1 LTSPSIPSRTPDAP
15 TPLATILTKQIHA
28 SGPITSAKYMDACLY
43 DPQYGYYTRAEQLP
57 RRDYF
62 TSVDASPIFGRLL
75 ARQFQEMWVQL
86 GRPAEFLLVE
96 SGAGPGTLA
105 AQIVDFTA
113 ESFPEFYSALQY
125 LALERSASRR
135 AAAVAADGSLA
146 KHFAAGHFAM
156 VSDMPAQIPCGCIF
170 SNEFFDALPVHRL
183 VREGNALREIY
194 VGLGANGLCEQFGP
208 LSTPALGEYLTE
220 QGITLQ
226 EGQLAEINLEA
237 CAWIEDLGARLG
249 RGFTL
254 TIDYGHRAEELYDH
268 RHMRGTLLAYEKH
281 RASENFF
288 RAPGEQD
295 LTAHVNFTALEHHG
309 RLAGLELTGFTS
321 QSNFLLGLARHSDF
335 ADLQSSAMSESQ
347 QTRARLL
354 FKTLIYPEGMGET
367 FQVLIQ
373 HKGIEQPH
381 LSGLDPL

>member
-1 LTSPSIPSRTPDAP
+1 MPADP
-15 TPLATILTKQIHA
+15 TPLASNLAEHIGA
-28 SGPITSAKYMDACLY
+28 WGPITFAKYMDACLY
-43 DPQYGYYTRAEQLP
+43 DPQHGYYTKAGQVP

-86 GRPAEFLLVE
+86 EKPAEFLLVE
-96 SGAGPGTLA
+96 LGAGQGNLA
-105 AQIVDFTA
+105 AQILDFTA

-125 LALERSASRR
+125 VAVERSAARR
-135 AAAVAADGSLA
+135 AAAAATASLA
-146 KHFAAGHFAM
+146 RHLAAAHFAM
-156 VSDMPAQIPCGCIF
+156 LSDMPARIPCGCIF

-183 VREGNALREIY
+183 VREGNDLREIY
-194 VGLGANGLCEQFGP
+194 VGLGANGFCEQFGA
-208 LSTPALGEYLTE
+208 LSTPALAEYLTE
-220 QGITLQ
+220 QGITMQ
-226 EGQLAEINLEA
+226 EGQQAEINLEA
-237 CAWIEDLGARLG
+237 CAWIKEIGARLG
-249 RGFTL
+249 RGFAL
-254 TIDYGHRAEELYDH
+254 TIDYGHQAGELYDH

-295 LTAHVNFTALEHHG
+295 LTAHVNFTALESYG
-309 RLAGLELTGFTS
+309 SRTGFQRTGFTS
-321 QSNFLLGLARHSDF
+321 QSNFLMGLERNSDF
-335 ADLQSSAMSESQ
+335 ADLQSPAMTETQ

-367 FQVLIQ
+367 FRVLIQ
-373 HKGIEQPH
+373 HKGLGGSH

>member
-1 LTSPSIPSRTPDAP
+1 MPDGP
-15 TPLATILTKQIHA
+15 TPLATMLTEHIRA
-28 SGPITSAKYMDACLY
+28 WGPITFAKYMDACLY
-43 DPQYGYYTRAEQLP
+43 DPQHGHYSRAEQLP

-75 ARQFQEMWVQL
+75 ARQFQEMWVRL

-96 SGAGPGTLA
+96 AGAGPGTLA
-105 AQIVDFTA
+105 AQILDFTA
-113 ESFPEFYSALQY
+113 ESFPEFFSALQY
-125 LALERSASRR
+125 VAVERSAARR
-135 AAAVAADGSLA
+135 AAARA
-146 KHFAAGHFAM
+146 AAGSFQKHLAAARCAM

-183 VREGNALREIY
+183 VREGNDVREIY
-194 VGLGANGLCEQFGP
+194 VGLRANGLCEQFGP
-208 LSTPALGEYLTE
+208 LSTTALAEYLTE
-220 QGITLQ
+220 QKITLQ

-237 CAWIEDLGARLG
+237 CAWIEQVGARLG
-249 RGFTL
+249 RGFAL
-254 TIDYGHRAEELYDH
+254 TIDYGHEAPELYDH

-295 LTAHVNFTALEHHG
+295 LTAHVNFSALERHG
-309 RLAGLELTGFTS
+309 SQARLQRTGFTS
-321 QSNFLLGLARHSDF
+321 QSNFLLSLARHSDF
-335 ADLQSSAMSESQ
+335 ADLQSPAMSETQ

-354 FKTLIYPEGMGET
+354 FKTLVYPEGMGET

-373 HKGIEQPH
+373 HKGVEQPH

>member
-1 LTSPSIPSRTPDAP
+1 MPDVP
-15 TPLATILTKQIHA
+15 TPLATMLAKHIRA
-28 SGPITSAKYMDACLY
+28 WGPITFAKYMDACLY
-43 DPQYGYYTRAEQLP
+43 DPQHGYYSRAEQLP

-75 ARQFQEMWVQL
+75 ARQFQEMWVEL
-86 GRPAEFLLVE
+86 EKPSKFLLVE
-96 SGAGPGTLA
+96 LGAGPGALA
-105 AQIVDFTA
+105 AQILDFTA

-125 LALERSASRR
+125 VAVERSAARR
-135 AAAVAADGSLA
+135 AAAAGSLRRHLA
-146 KHFAAGHFAM
+146 AAVFAI

-183 VREGNALREIY
+183 VREGNDVREIY

-208 LSTPALGEYLTE
+208 LSTTALAEYLTE

-237 CAWIEDLGARLG
+237 CAWIEQVGATLG
-249 RGFTL
+249 RGFAL
-254 TIDYGHRAEELYDH
+254 TIDYGHEAQELYDH

-281 RASENFF
+281 RASEKCFQ
-288 RAPGEQD
+288 APGEQD
-295 LTAHVNFTALEHHG
+295 LTAHVNFSALERHG
-309 RLAGLELTGFTS
+309 SHAGLQRTGLTS
-321 QSNFLLGLARHSDF
+321 QSNFLLSLARHSDF
-335 ADLQSSAMSESQ
+335 ADLQSPAMSETQ

-373 HKGIEQPH
+373 HKGVEQPQ

>member
-1 LTSPSIPSRTPDAP
+1 MPADP
-15 TPLATILTKQIHA
+15 TPLATTLSEQIRA
-28 SGPITSAKYMDACLY
+28 GGPITFAKYMDACLY
-43 DPQYGYYTRAEQLP
+43 DPQHGYYTRTAQVR

-75 ARQFQEMWVQL
+75 ARQFQEMWDQL
-86 GRPAEFLLVE
+86 GKPAEFLLVE
-96 SGAGPGTLA
+96 LGAGPGTLA
-105 AQIVDFTA
+105 AQILDFTA

-125 LALERSASRR
+125 VAVERSAARR
-135 AAAVAADGSLA
+135 AAAAASGPLA
-146 KHFAAGHFAM
+146 RHLAGAHFGT
-156 VSDMPAQIPCGCIF
+156 VSDLPAQIPCGCIF

-183 VREGNALREIY
+183 VRERNDLREIY
-194 VGLGANGLCEQFGP
+194 VGLSANGFCDQFGA
-208 LSTPALGEYLTE
+208 LSTPALAEYLSE
-220 QGITLQ
+220 QGIALQ
-226 EGQLAEINLEA
+226 EGQQAEINLEA
-237 CAWIEDLGARLG
+237 RARIKEVGARLG
-249 RGFTL
+249 RGFAL
-254 TIDYGHRAEELYDH
+254 TIDYGHQAAELYDH

-295 LTAHVNFTALEHHG
+295 LTAHVNFTALELHG
-309 RLAGLELTGFTS
+309 SQAGLQRTGFTS
-321 QSNFLLGLARHSDF
+321 QSNFLLSLERHSDC
-335 ADLQSSAMSESQ
+335 ADLQSPAMTEAQ

-373 HKGIEQPH
+373 HKGLDQPH

>member
-1 LTSPSIPSRTPDAP
+1 MSSSAAHHTPGGP
-15 TPLATILTKQIHA
+15 TPLAITLAKHIHA
-28 SGPITSAKYMDACLY
+28 WGPITFAKYMDACLY
-43 DPQYGYYTRAEQLP
+43 DPQYGYYTRAEQFP

-62 TSVDASPIFGRLL
+62 TSVDASPVFGRLL
-75 ARQFQEMWVQL
+75 ARQFQEMWLQFD
-86 GRPAEFLLVE
+86 RPAEFLLVE
-96 SGAGPGTLA
+96 LGAGPGTLA
-105 AQIVDFTA
+105 AQILDFTA

-125 LALERSASRR
+125 VAVERSAARR
-135 AAAVAADGSLA
+135 AAAAAVGSLA
-146 KHFAAGHFAM
+146 KHLAAKHLAM
-156 VSDMPAQIPCGCIF
+156 AWDRPAQIPCGCIF

-183 VREGNALREIY
+183 VREGNELREIY

-208 LSTPALGEYLTE
+208 LSSPALAEYLTE
-220 QGITLQ
+220 QGITLH
-226 EGQLAEINLEA
+226 EGQLAEVNLEA
-237 CAWIEDLGARLG
+237 CARIAEVGARLG
-249 RGFTL
+249 RGFAL
-254 TIDYGHRAEELYDH
+254 TIDYGRKAEELYDH

-281 RASENFF
+281 RASESFF

-295 LTAHVNFTALEHHG
+295 LTAHVNFTALERHG
-309 RLAGLELTGFTS
+309 RLVGLRRTGFTS
-321 QSNFLLGLARHSDF
+321 QSNFLLALARHSEF

-373 HKGIEQPH
+373 HKGLDQPS

>member
-1 LTSPSIPSRTPDAP
+1 VITRRLMLADP
-15 TPLATILTKQIHA
+15 TPLAA
-28 SGPITSAKYMDACLY
+28 SLAEHIRAWGPITFAKYMDACLY
-43 DPQYGYYTRAEQLP
+43 DPQHGYYTRAEQLP

-86 GRPAEFLLVE
+86 EKPAEFLLVE
-96 SGAGPGTLA
+96 LGAGSGTLG
-105 AQIVDFTA
+105 AQILDFSA
-113 ESFPEFYSALQY
+113 ESFPEFYSALQFV
-125 LALERSASRR
+125 AVERSAARR
-135 AAAVAADGSLA
+135 AAISATAGRLA
-146 KHFAAGHFAM
+146 KHLAAGRFAAG
-156 VSDMPAQIPCGCIF
+156 SEMPAQIPCGCIF

-183 VREGNALREIY
+183 VREGNELREIY
-194 VGLGANGLCEQFGP
+194 VGLGANGLCEQVGA
-208 LSTPALGEYLTE
+208 LSASALAEYLSE
-220 QGITLQ
+220 EGIVLQ
-226 EGQLAEINLEA
+226 EWQLAEINLEA
-237 CAWIEDLGARLG
+237 CAWIKQVGARLA
-249 RGFTL
+249 RGFVL
-254 TIDYGHRAEELYDH
+254 SVDYGHQAEELYDH

-281 RASENFF
+281 RASEKFF

-295 LTAHVNFTALEHHG
+295 LTAHVNFSALAAHG
-309 RLAGLELTGFTS
+309 SQAGLQRTGFTS

-335 ADLQSSAMSESQ
+335 ADLQSPTMTESQ

-373 HKGIEQPH
+373 HKGLDHPH